1 MDLSAFRREYLKDG
15 LSRADLEKDP
25 MLQFTQ
31 WFEQA
36 QKTDISDSTAMIL
49 ATVNGKGQ
57 PSQRTVL
64 LKYYDDSGF
73 VFFTN
78 FSSRKAEEIKDNQ
91 QVSMIFV
98 WLELERQVIIKGRAE
113 KISAVESGKYFM
125 SRPKE
130 SQMAAWISSQS
141 HPVSSRQILVQK
153 FQEMKNK
160 IGEGKVPLP
169 SFWGGYRVTPVE
181 MEFWQGRKN
190 RLHDR
195 FLYTKDVHSGSW
207 SSERL
212 AP

>member
-36 QKTDISDSTAMIL
+36 QKTDISDSTAMVL

-91 QVSMIFV
+91 QVSMIFA

-141 HPVSSRQILVQK
+141 HPVSSRQILMQK

-195 FLYTKDVHSGSW
+195 FLYTKDVDSGSW